1 MLKKILFTGAF
12 LLSVV
17 VSAQTSVSDADL
29 EKFATAY
36 TSVQQESQ
44 KVQQEMMSVIEDAG
58 LETERFNQ
66 MYEATMSD
74 KEVEASAEEEKK
86 FEKAMTKIETL
97 QASVQSEMEKEI
109 EKSGLDM
116 TEYQGIMQELQTD
129 PEMQEKLQK
138 MMTE

>member
-36 TSVQQESQ
+36 TTVQQESQ

-66 MYEATMSD
+66 MYEASMSD
-74 KEVEASAEEEKK
+74 KEVETSGEEEKK

-97 QASVQSEMEKEI
+97 QASVQSEMEKKI

-116 TEYQGIMQELQTD
+116 AEYEGIMQKLQTD
-129 PEMQEKLQK
+129 PEMQKKLQK
-138 MMTE
+138 MMTK